1 MTRRRLILYLLLN
14 ALVSAAIAGLVLF
27 LYDRFIRPDCP
38 GGVGGAAGVVIAGVT
53 APGDLQTE
61 TVTLTNAGT
70 EPLVL
75 TGWML
80 RDSGGAVF
88 TFPQLTL
95 YPGGSV
101 RVHTVAGEDST
112 TDLHWGAS
120 APLWQSGEQVVLY
133 DLQGLARAFYRIP

>member
-14 ALVSAAIAGLVLF
+14 ILVSAAVTGLVLF
-27 LYDRFIRPDCP
+27 LYDRFVRPDCAS
-38 GGVGGAAGVVIAGVT
+38 GVGATAGVMIAGV
-53 APGDLQTE
+53 AGLGDLQTE
-61 TVTLTNAGT
+61 TVTLTNSGG
-70 EPLVL
+70 EPVVL

-80 RDSGGAVF
+80 RDSDGEVF

-101 RVHTVAGEDST
+101 RVHTAAGEDSI
-112 TDLHWGAS
+112 TDLHWGGGE
-120 APLWQSGEQVVLY
+120 PLWKSGEQVVLY